1 MHQPAFAWYAGTVS
15 LLVMSLFVLIPQADV
30 DAWRSLIRFTAR
42 TSLAVFLLAYTASA
56 LFRRWPSAATAWLR
70 ARRQQ
75 WGLLLLTSHGIHLC
89 GIVAF
94 WWLAPDVFAQQV
106 PVVNLYTG
114 GLAYVFLIA
123 MGLTSHP
130 LIRGRVGQQ
139 MWNRLH
145 TWGMHYLFISFLVAN
160 GKRMSLDNA
169 YAIPVVALF
178 LALGLRVIARRHM
191 APESP
196 RPLH

>member
-1 MHQPAFAWYAGTVS
+1 MHQPAFAWYAGTAS

-30 DAWRSLIRFTAR
+30 EAWRSLIRLTAR
-42 TSLAVFLLAYTASA
+42 TSLVVFLLAYTASA
-56 LFRRWPSAATAWLR
+56 LYQRWPSAVTAWLR

-94 WWLAPDVFAQQV
+94 WWLAPDVFTQLV

-130 LIRGRVGQQ
+130 LIRRWVGQP
-139 MWNRLH
+139 MWNNLH
-145 TWGMHYLFISFLVAN
+145 TWGMHYLLLSFLMAN
-160 GKRMSLDNA
+160 GKRISLGNA
-169 YAIPVVALF
+169 YAIPVVALL
-178 LALGLRVIARRHM
+178 LAVGLRVVARRQ
-191 APESP
+191 PVSP
-196 RPLH
+196 HPLH